1 MVEAT
6 QIVYKYKELAALLVK
21 DQGIHNGY
29 WVIYA
34 KFGIQALNLGQT
46 ENDLLPAAI
55 VPLVE
60 IGIQKVDKET
70 SLSVDAA
77 KVNPL
82 KASRVP
88 RKRKK

>member
-29 WVIYA
+29 WGIYA